1 MSSWRDGLEGEGAW
15 LGLVGEI
22 SVEEFLA
29 SSGTGDIR
37 EACRAHAEQ
46 LHAML
51 PEEIPELSE
60 EDIEW
65 ATDVL
70 SAYAERH
77 RRR

>member
-29 SSGTGDIR
+29 SAGTDDIR
-37 EACRAHAEQ
+37 EACRAHAAQ
-46 LHAML
+46 LPAML
-51 PEEIPELSE
+51 PEAIPELSE
-60 EDIEW
+60 EDLEW
-65 ATDVL
+65 VTDVL

-77 RRR
+77 RNR